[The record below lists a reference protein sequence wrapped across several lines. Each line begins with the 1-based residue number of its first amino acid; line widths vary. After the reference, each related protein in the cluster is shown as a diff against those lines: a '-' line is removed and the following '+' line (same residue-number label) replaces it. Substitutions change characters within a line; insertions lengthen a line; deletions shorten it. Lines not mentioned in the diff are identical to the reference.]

1 MKILE
6 PKWWFSKLPC
16 LRWTV
21 VNIKVRDKKYNFSHT
36 KFYRGK
42 ICAMYN
48 CSRSVEIHSFLSYLS
63 GSGDVMF
70 ESEYI
75 SHGSLVLV
83 SRQMLPNS
91 RTRTCSISK
100 FPPYNLKKKKKKSK
114 HLNCPVPQRSVYVFF
129 FFFLSGEIYEKDKVE
144 YKTRDKIFTQM
155 SSKIKWNVMQV
166 SKSWELLKRQECH
179 ASLAIRVK
187 ITKWYANLHWLW
199 EWSSTLA
206 VH

>member
-1 MKILE
+1 M
-6 PKWWFSKLPC
+6 
-16 LRWTV
+16 
-21 VNIKVRDKKYNFSHT
+21 NIKVRDKKYNFSHT

-48 CSRSVEIHSFLSYLS
+48 YSRSVEIHSFLSYLS

-70 ESEYI
+70 EREYI

-114 HLNCPVPQRSVYVFF
+114 HPNCPVPPRGAYVVVFF
-129 FFFLSGEIYEKDKVE
+129 FRGKSMRRTKE
-144 YKTRDKIFTQM
+144 YKTRDKIFTRM
-155 SSKIKWNVMQV
+155 SSKIK
-166 SKSWELLKRQECH
+166 
-179 ASLAIRVK
+179 
-187 ITKWYANLHWLW
+187 
-199 EWSSTLA
+199 
-206 VH
+206 

>member
-48 CSRSVEIHSFLSYLS
+48 YSRSVEIHSFLSYLS

-70 ESEYI
+70 EREYI

-100 FPPYNLKKKKKKSK
+100 FPPYNLK
-114 HLNCPVPQRSVYVFF
+114 RVYHGFRLLRRCGMSTEASWRVGWTVTPISPRWQPKRTRESGQASSYSSAPLPPLQDPPGSGPPA
-129 FFFLSGEIYEKDKVE
+129 FLHIWAVSSWRLPSILGGL
-144 YKTRDKIFTQM
+144 IFGT
-155 SSKIKWNVMQV
+155 I
-166 SKSWELLKRQECH
+166 
-179 ASLAIRVK
+179 
-187 ITKWYANLHWLW
+187 
-199 EWSSTLA
+199 
-206 VH
+206 

>member
-48 CSRSVEIHSFLSYLS
+48 YSRSVEIHSFLSYLS

-70 ESEYI
+70 EREYI

-114 HLNCPVPQRSVYVFF
+114 HPNCPVPPRGVYVVVFF
-129 FFFLSGEIYEKDKVE
+129 FRGKSMRRTKE
-144 YKTRDKIFTQM
+144 YKTRDKIFTRM

-187 ITKWYANLHWLW
+187 TTKWYANLHWLW
-199 EWSSTLA
+199 EWSPTLA